1 MSRFYPIRCKRST
14 REQRYIRAQ
23 LDLWEVMPHEKK
35 SQVRQMIRDITR
47 GGVERAALEACV
59 LRGMSPTVAAQIY
72 QMNKGRIYQMM
83 REFLEGFEL
92 WN

>member
-1 MSRFYPIRCKRST
+1 MSRFYPIRCRRST
-14 REQRYIRAQ
+14 REQRCIRAQ
-23 LDLWEVMPHEKK
+23 LDLWEVMPTEKK
-35 SQVRQMIRDITR
+35 RNVRQMIRDITR

-92 WN
+92 WT